1 MEAVNRES
9 YVPAAPSLGSSGAGV
24 ADRLDAFAEGATPD
38 ALSGLADDLLAVAG
52 LLGREPGLRRALS
65 DPARGGDDR
74 VELLRSLLRGKV
86 GDQALE
92 LLEAL
97 VSARWKGPNAL
108 RDAVERLGVD
118 ALLAGAGRAGEL
130 AEVEDELFRFGQVID
145 GAPQLAAVL
154 GDPTAPVEQRGALV
168 EDLLSSK
175 AKATTTRLA
184 RLALTGFGGRSV
196 AASLSRLVE
205 MAAARRDQQIAYVTS
220 AVPLSDEDEE
230 RLGAILSRRY
240 GRPVSVKVTID
251 PEILGGL
258 SVQIGSDLY
267 DGTVLRRLSAA
278 RAALTK

>member
-130 AEVEDELFRFGQVID
+130 ALVLLEQRLRFGLPLLGPLDPTLDRVDPRPEHLLHAWEDELGQDVQQHEERD
-145 GAPQLAAVL
+145 DPDDQFLPQRDDRV
-154 GDPTAPVEQRGALV
+154 RGV
-168 EDLLSSK
+168 RGENTHRILLSTGDGGVR
-175 AKATTTRLA
+175 AGPA
-184 RLALTGFGGRSV
+184 R
-196 AASLSRLVE
+196 
-205 MAAARRDQQIAYVTS
+205 
-220 AVPLSDEDEE
+220 
-230 RLGAILSRRY
+230 
-240 GRPVSVKVTID
+240 
-251 PEILGGL
+251 
-258 SVQIGSDLY
+258 
-267 DGTVLRRLSAA
+267 
-278 RAALTK
+278 

>member
-24 ADRLDAFAEGATPD
+24 ADRLDAFAEGATPA

-52 LLGREPGLRRALS
+52 LLGR
-65 DPARGGDDR
+65 
-74 VELLRSLLRGKV
+74 
-86 GDQALE
+86 
-92 LLEAL
+92 
-97 VSARWKGPNAL
+97 
-108 RDAVERLGVD
+108 
-118 ALLAGAGRAGEL
+118 
-130 AEVEDELFRFGQVID
+130 
-145 GAPQLAAVL
+145 VL
-154 GDPTAPVEQRGALV
+154 GAPTAPVEQRGALV
-168 EDLLSSK
+168 DDLLSSK

-240 GRPVSVKVTID
+240 GRPVSVKVTI
-251 PEILGGL
+251 
-258 SVQIGSDLY
+258 
-267 DGTVLRRLSAA
+267 
-278 RAALTK
+278 